1 MESRWEKA
9 SQFPHPPST
18 VVFADFATEF
28 AICSVVTY
36 YRCAAVVVDDKSIT
50 DVRSITTQKRRFK
63 VVKPHFRIVR
73 ISVQH
78 IYLDKGE
85 KLSQLPSEPVVI
97 KGMSRLVVAST

>member
-78 IYLDKGE
+78 TVSTWMKGRNSLNYQVNQ
-85 KLSQLPSEPVVI
+85 LS
-97 KGMSRLVVAST
+97 SRECHD